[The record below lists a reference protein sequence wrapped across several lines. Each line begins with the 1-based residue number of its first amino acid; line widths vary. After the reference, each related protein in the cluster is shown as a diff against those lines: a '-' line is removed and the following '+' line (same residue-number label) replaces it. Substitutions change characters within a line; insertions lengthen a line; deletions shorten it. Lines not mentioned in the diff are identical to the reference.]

1 MERELY
7 RCVEPDLDEPV
18 VGRKYFT
25 MDREEEL
32 QKEIETLEAQLR
44 DREASLPAHS
54 VRPQQMLVIEELETA
69 VEGKRKELD
78 ELRKQKQ
85 GSSVE

>member
-1 MERELY
+1 
-7 RCVEPDLDEPV
+7 
-18 VGRKYFT
+18 

-32 QKEIETLEAQLR
+32 KKGIEALEAQLR

-54 VRPQQMLVIEELETA
+54 VRPDQMLAIEELET
-69 VEGKRKELD
+69 VIEEKRKELD
-78 ELRKQKQ
+78 ELRKEKE

>member
-1 MERELY
+1 
-7 RCVEPDLDEPV
+7 
-18 VGRKYFT
+18 

-32 QKEIETLEAQLR
+32 KKGIGALEAQLR

-54 VRPQQMLVIEELETA
+54 VRPDQVLAIEELETA
-69 VEGKRKELD
+69 IEGKRKELA

-85 GSSVE
+85 GSSVA